1 MLGKA
6 IVVICQKSRPSFTM
20 IWCSGGSVRRSA
32 NKEFPTLHNHRFPL
46 GKLRFTALK
55 CISSA
60 AYSPYSSGPP
70 LSPATPRLPHHIAR
84 DSPASLPV
92 YLRLPSFLLL
102 PPFSIPP
109 CRAPHNQCQTS
120 FNLPVD
126 AALVCTCCFVICD
139 TCGFLFSCFHTN
151 ANMILLL

>member
-60 AYSPYSSGPP
+60 AYSPHSSGPP
-70 LSPATPRLPHHIAR
+70 PFSRYPKTPSPHRT
-84 DSPASLPV
+84 
-92 YLRLPSFLLL
+92 RLPSLSPCLSSLAFLSPP
-102 PPFSIPP
+102 PPFLHPSLPCSSQPVSDFLQPP
-109 CRAPHNQCQTS
+109 CRRCPCLHM
-120 FNLPVD
+120 
-126 AALVCTCCFVICD
+126 
-139 TCGFLFSCFHTN
+139 LFC
-151 ANMILLL
+151 NM